1 MLREIALSSLCEAL
15 GLHYCGRNVRIH
27 GLNLCDR
34 GSSFNSILSYATRKK
49 YVAYVRN
56 NESIS
61 CVVLREDLLQDYMK
75 ENIGRDIAYILSD
88 TPEKTFYDIH
98 TYLYNK
104 TDFYEKYD
112 FQAKIGMDC
121 EIDKTAIIQ
130 EGSIIGSRV
139 RIGPLSVIRR
149 GSVIGDD
156 VEIGCHT
163 IIGGEGFQ
171 IIREEGRNRKIVHV
185 GGTTIGAGSSIG
197 DHVVIANSLFENTT
211 QVGSN
216 VMINNF
222 VRIAH
227 NVVIEDA
234 AVITAGVILTGGS
247 HIGRGAWI
255 APNASIRNKVVVG
268 DKALVG
274 MGSVVLT
281 DVEAGNIVAGNPAT
295 RLLAK

>member
-1 MLREIALSSLCEAL
+1 MIRSIYLSSLCEAL
-15 GLHYCGRNVRIH
+15 HLNFRGSDICLH

-34 GSSFNSILSYATRKK
+34 KTVFDKILSYVTSKK
-49 YVAYVRN
+49 YVAHVREN
-56 NESIS
+56 KRIA
-61 CVVLREDLLQDYMK
+61 CMVLREDLLQDYVK
-75 ENIGRDIAYILSD
+75 EAIGRSISYILSD
-88 TPEKTFYDIH
+88 EPEKTFYDIH
-98 TYLYNK
+98 TYLYKK

-130 EGSIIGSRV
+130 EGAIIGSRV

-163 IIGGEGFQ
+163 VIGGEGFQ

-185 GGTTIGAGSSIG
+185 GGTTVGAGSSIG

-211 QVGSN
+211 QVGRN

-222 VRIAH
+222 VHIAH

-255 APNASIRNKVVVG
+255 APNASVRNKVVIG
-268 DKALVG
+268 DKAIVG

-281 DVEAGNIVAGNPAT
+281 DVQAGNIVAGNPAK